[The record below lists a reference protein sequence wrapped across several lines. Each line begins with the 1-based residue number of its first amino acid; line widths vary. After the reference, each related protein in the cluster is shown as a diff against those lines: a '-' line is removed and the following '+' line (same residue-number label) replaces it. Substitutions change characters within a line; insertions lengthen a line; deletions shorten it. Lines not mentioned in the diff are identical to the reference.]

1 MKKQVVDLSNKNI
14 SEIDIPESIFG
25 IKVFPDLIHQ
35 YIRYQNAKSRQGSH
49 KTKTRSEIKGK
60 AKKPFAQ
67 KGTGNARQGSSK
79 PPHYRG
85 GATSM
90 GPQNRDHSFSLN
102 KKEKTLALRCA
113 LSNKIKNEDII
124 FINSLEVNNHKTK
137 KLFERLKK
145 FKFKS
150 ALFIHNDSDK
160 LIKLPLSQYYVPGWE
175 NHLYSYKRVCREG
188 CVFNLNCGCKSTIR
202 DYYNL
207 MSDNINII
215 CCNQNT
221 RFDLCWSDKYCMEHF
236 IHNHL
241 VK

>member
-14 SEIDIPESIFG
+14 AEIDIPESIFG

-102 KKEKTLALRCA
+102 KKEKTLALKCA
-113 LSNKIKNEDII
+113 LSNKSKNEEII
-124 FINSLEVNNHKTK
+124 FLDSLEIADHKTK
-137 KLFERLKK
+137 KLFNNLKK
-145 FKFKS
+145 FNFNS
-150 ALFIHNDSDK
+150 ALFIHSDK
-160 LIKLPLSQYYVPGWE
+160 SNNENFKKASSNIPKLAMLSEKGLNVRDLMTFDKIFIEKTAVEQIT
-175 NHLYSYKRVCREG
+175 KR
-188 CVFNLNCGCKSTIR
+188 LT
-202 DYYNL
+202 
-207 MSDNINII
+207 
-215 CCNQNT
+215 
-221 RFDLCWSDKYCMEHF
+221 
-236 IHNHL
+236 
-241 VK
+241 

>member
-35 YIRYQNAKSRQGSH
+35 YIRYQNAKSRQGTH

-102 KKEKTLALRCA
+102 KKEKTLALKCA
-113 LSNKIKNEDII
+113 LSNKSKNEEII
-124 FINSLEVNNHKTK
+124 FLDSLEITDYKTK
-137 KLFERLKK
+137 KLFNNLKK
-145 FKFKS
+145 FNFNS
-150 ALFIHNDSDK
+150 ALFIHSEKSNNENFKKASSNIPKLAMLSEKGLNVRDLMTFDK
-160 LIKLPLSQYYVPGWE
+160 IFIEKTAVEQIT
-175 NHLYSYKRVCREG
+175 KR
-188 CVFNLNCGCKSTIR
+188 LT
-202 DYYNL
+202 
-207 MSDNINII
+207 
-215 CCNQNT
+215 
-221 RFDLCWSDKYCMEHF
+221 
-236 IHNHL
+236 
-241 VK
+241 

>member
-49 KTKTRSEIKGK
+49 KTKTRSEVKGK

-102 KKEKTLALRCA
+102 KKEKTLALKCA
-113 LSNKIKNEDII
+113 LSNKSKNEEII
-124 FINSLEVNNHKTK
+124 FLDSLEIADHKTK
-137 KLFERLKK
+137 KLFNSLKK
-145 FKFKS
+145 FNFNS
-150 ALFIHNDSDK
+150 ALFIHSEKSNNENFKKASSNIPKLAMLSEKGLNVRDLMTFDK
-160 LIKLPLSQYYVPGWE
+160 IFIEKTAVEQIT
-175 NHLYSYKRVCREG
+175 KR
-188 CVFNLNCGCKSTIR
+188 LT
-202 DYYNL
+202 
-207 MSDNINII
+207 
-215 CCNQNT
+215 
-221 RFDLCWSDKYCMEHF
+221 
-236 IHNHL
+236 
-241 VK
+241 